1 MQSNKTQNVTA
12 GAVRF
17 PLLLRLN
24 QCRRQIV
31 RWNVIKLG
39 HCETHAPLRDLWDWL
54 NHISQDTGTV
64 SSIPIYLSFLK
75 YSRNSCRFFN
85 TQCLEIFER
94 KTFLAERVWLTYCI
108 QSVSFPSACST
119 WRNTFLRPSQS
130 EPESELSGQRCHSY
144 FISFHPLREE
154 EQNNKNILQ
163 RKHEKYI

>member
-39 HCETHAPLRDLWDWL
+39 HCERWEAKQSPSLSPPLRDLRDWL
-54 NHISQDTGTV
+54 NHISRDTGTV

-75 YSRNSCRFFN
+75 YSRNSCRFLN
-85 TQCLEIFER
+85 TQCLDIFWKENIPPG
-94 KTFLAERVWLTYCI
+94 ESLTD
-108 QSVSFPSACST
+108 
-119 WRNTFLRPSQS
+119 SQS
-130 EPESELSGQRCHSY
+130 SLCMFDMTEHFSSAESELSGQRCHSY
-144 FISFHPLREE
+144 FISSQLTGRRERGE
-154 EQNNKNILQ
+154 NILQ
-163 RKHEKYI
+163 RKHEKCI